1 MSIVSLTVHQLLI
14 MAIYMLIGYILRRLN
29 ILTRAGSKDIAGM
42 LVKLIIPAIL
52 INSFCEAY
60 SPARLVQLLQCTV
73 IAALLLGLSIL
84 ISHLIY
90 RGRPLEDF
98 GASFSNAGFMGIPLV
113 RAVFG
118 AEAVFYI
125 VPFVALLNVLQWTY
139 GCDLLRGVKEKKTA
153 AGLLRQ
159 LLWNPPM
166 VGIGVGILI
175 FLSGRGDAL
184 PSLAATTLSGICAL
198 NTPLAMMVLGVY
210 LADEKLL
217 TVFTTPSL
225 YGASLVRLLL
235 IPLLSILVLRFLPF
249 SSEMSR
255 AILLCAAAPVGAN
268 VAVYAQLYG
277 KDYAH
282 ASKIVVL
289 STILSLV
296 TLPLIAAVSA
306 LLPQ

>member
-1 MSIVSLTVHQLLI
+1 MSIVSLTVNQLLI
-14 MAIYMLIGYILRRLN
+14 MAIYMIIGYVLRRLN
-29 ILTRAGSKDIAGM
+29 ILTRAGSKDLAGM

-60 SPARLVQLLQCTV
+60 SPQRLMQLGQSTI

-84 ISHLIY
+84 ISRLIY
-90 RGRPLEDF
+90 RDKPLENF

-118 AEAVFYI
+118 PEAVFYI

-139 GCDLLRGVKEKKTA
+139 GCDLLKGEKTGKTA
-153 AGLLRQ
+153 AGLIRQ
-159 LLWNPPM
+159 LLWNPPV
-166 VGIGVGILI
+166 VGIGIGVLI
-175 FLSGRGDAL
+175 FLTRMGDAL
-184 PSLAATTLSGICAL
+184 PSLAVTTLSGICAL

-225 YGASLVRLLL
+225 YVVSFIRLLL
-235 IPLLSILVLRFLPF
+235 IPLLSVVLLRFLPF
-249 SSEMSR
+249 PADMGQ

-289 STILSLV
+289 STILSLLS
-296 TLPLIAAVSA
+296 LPLIAAVAA
-306 LLPQ
+306 LVLR